1 MELTTASITV
11 HILNIFLT
19 SFRTDTDAPNR
30 DDPNNWNMQCEQGDG
45 RTAQPE
51 TSAADSDIASEP
63 VHHVGR
69 LKAPTCIYT
78 LGYLLD
84 L

>member
-11 HILNIFLT
+11 HIRNIFLT

-30 DDPNNWNMQCEQGDG
+30 DDPNNWKMQREQGDG

-51 TSAADSDIASEP
+51 TSAADSNIASKP